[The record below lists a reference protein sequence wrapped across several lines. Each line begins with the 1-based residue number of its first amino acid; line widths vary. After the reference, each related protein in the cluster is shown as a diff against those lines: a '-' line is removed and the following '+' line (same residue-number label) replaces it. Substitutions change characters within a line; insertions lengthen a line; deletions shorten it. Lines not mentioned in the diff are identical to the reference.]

1 MRIVMTG
8 ATGGIGLEAAKRLV
22 ADSEV
27 SLIIGARSPDRLPS
41 GLAGRV
47 EARPLDLTSLASAE
61 TFAATF
67 ADEAE
72 IDVLI
77 LNAGV
82 QNVSDA
88 TSADGFE
95 LSFAVNHL
103 AHHLLIRALLP
114 RLARDGR
121 IILTA
126 SGTHD
131 PDENTGLPPP
141 RHIDAAKLAW
151 PKQDPDLDIGRMTRG
166 RRAYTASKLANVMTA
181 RELGRRLPDLTTLA
195 LDPGFTPG
203 TGLARDY
210 PGPGGLIFRFILP
223 WLVRRTARV
232 STPENSGRLLAAL
245 ATDPR
250 YAGLCGRY
258 MAVRGEDLIET
269 RPSAVAHD
277 QALASRLW
285 EDSVRLAPLRTAPPE
300 VRREPVQ
307 AAAGRG

>member
-1 MRIVMTG
+1 MTG
-8 ATGGIGLEAAKRLV
+8 ATGGIGLAAAKRLL
-22 ADSEV
+22 AEPKV
-27 SLIIGARSPDRLPS
+27 SLIVGARAPDRLPAD
-41 GLAGRV
+41 LAGRL
-47 EARPLDLTSLASAE
+47 EARSLDLASLASVEA
-61 TFAATF
+61 FAATF
-67 ADEAE
+67 ADDPE

-77 LNAGV
+77 LNAGI

-114 RLARDGR
+114 HLARNGR
-121 IILTA
+121 IVLTA

-131 PDENTGLPPP
+131 PDEDTGLPPP

-151 PKQDPDLDIGRMTRG
+151 PKQDPDLDPRRMTRG

-181 RELGRRLPDLTTLA
+181 RELGQRRPDLTTVA

-210 PGPGGLIFRFILP
+210 PGPAGLIFRFILP
-223 WLVRRTARV
+223 RLVRRTARV

-245 ATDPR
+245 ATDER
-250 YAGLCGRY
+250 YAGLRGRY
-258 MAVRGEDLIET
+258 MAVRGEALIET

-277 QALASRLW
+277 DALAARLW
-285 EDSVRLAPLRTAPPE
+285 EDSARLAPLRTAPPQ
-300 VRREPVQ
+300 VRHEPTPV
-307 AAAGRG
+307 AAGRG